1 MDYELIKTAVLVL
14 NMLMTVSLAG
24 VSVVERRQRASLRGL
39 EKRLDEKC
47 LRLDRMEGEFKNFS
61 KRSELIRVHE
71 RMDVL
76 IKEINSSSRDSNML
90 LGEISGQLKQMSIRI
105 DQIGAIS
112 SKSMHARSRRCDSET
127 IVCRWPRIFGI
138 SISQKRISA

>member
-1 MDYELIKTAVLVL
+1 MDYELIKTAVLAL

-24 VSVVERRQRASLRGL
+24 VSVVERRQRASLRVL

-47 LRLDRMEGEFKNFS
+47 LRLDRMEEEIKNFS

-105 DQIGAIS
+105 DQIHKGTS
-112 SKSMHARSRRCDSET
+112 
-127 IVCRWPRIFGI
+127 
-138 SISQKRISA
+138 